1 MSLSEPPSPP
11 PSARELATILAA
23 LLYWQEE
30 MCPHGKRIMR
40 PYFQTL
46 KLERFEPLTTEEVRG
61 LMRRLHI
68 ALSDG

>member
-11 PSARELATILAA
+11 LSAREWATVLAA

-61 LMRRLHI
+61 LMWRLHI
-68 ALSDG
+68 ALDGG